1 MLAPYLIVLA
11 VACGATLVLTPVARW
26 VALRTGAVVRPDA
39 RRVHSRPTP
48 TLGGVA
54 MMGGVLAGLAVAWWL
69 PAFRPVFDSLTVPVG
84 VALAAVAIFAVGLI
98 DDVREVSA
106 PAKTAGMVLAGGI
119 LTVAGIST
127 VFFRIPFGGI
137 LSLTPDLSA
146 FVTVLWVVGMANAIN
161 LIDGLDG
168 LAAGIT
174 GIAAGAFFL
183 YGMRLEQVDVLAAGN
198 IGPLI
203 AVITLGICLGFLPH
217 NFHPARIFMGDAGA
231 LLLGLLMA
239 ASTMAVGA
247 STDAEYVGSTFF
259 FFAPLVIPL
268 VILGVP
274 ILDTAFAIVRRA
286 TRRSGLATAD
296 KEHLHHRLMR
306 LGHGHRR
313 SVLILWAWTALLSTV
328 VLVPTYTGRGVP
340 LIAVTVAA
348 LALLLLTIFLPGLG
362 RSRPPKEA
370 AEAVEPGT
378 TGADTA
384 ELGLPS
390 EAPTVPIAVQSPERQ
405 LAATVDRRR
414 RRTRRRH
421 AQRRTPRRPGG

>member
-1 MLAPYLIVLA
+1 
-11 VACGATLVLTPVARW
+11 
-26 VALRTGAVVRPDA
+26 
-39 RRVHSRPTP
+39 
-48 TLGGVA
+48 
-54 MMGGVLAGLAVAWWL
+54 
-69 PAFRPVFDSLTVPVG
+69 VFDSLTVPVG
-84 VALAAVAIFAVGLI
+84 VALAAFAIFAVGLI

-146 FVTVLWVVGMANAIN
+146 FITVLWVVGMANAIN

-183 YGMRLEQVDVLAAGN
+183 YGIRLEEVDVLAAGN
-198 IGPLI
+198 VGPLV
-203 AVITLGICLGFLPH
+203 AVITLGICVGFLPH

-274 ILDTAFAIVRRA
+274 VLDTVFAIIRRA

-313 SVLILWAWTALLSTV
+313 SVLILWAWTALLSAV

-362 RSRPPKEA
+362 RIRPGRETEPA
-370 AEAVEPGT
+370 VVAEP
-378 TGADTA
+378 ADT
-384 ELGLPS
+384 
-390 EAPTVPIAVQSPERQ
+390 PTVQMAVPSPERQ

-414 RRTRRRH
+414 RRSRRRH
-421 AQRRTPRRPGG
+421 AQRRTPRRPGGA